1 MHINMDSNSSARY
14 YQKNKERLQKKP
26 RERFQNLFKEEKEK
40 KVDLVTNYI
49 EIFPNLK
56 NKGWLSTEMTIL
68 KYEKIV
74 IQYLFKPLRR

>member
-1 MHINMDSNSSARY
+1 MDNNSSARY

-26 RERFQNLFKEEKEK
+26 RERYQNVSKEEKEK

-56 NKGWLSTEMTIL
+56 NKG
-68 KYEKIV
+68 
-74 IQYLFKPLRR
+74 